1 MTFKTRTLTTGAVLA
16 LLAASTV
23 WAQSTAPAAGAMP
36 PSTTAPPAAAQ
47 APAPKPM
54 SAKEMDAA
62 FTKADG
68 NKDGK
73 LDRIEAEKF
82 AGLPARF
89 DQADA
94 DGDKMVSKAEL
105 EKAMK

>member
-36 PSTTAPPAAAQ
+36 PTTPAPAAAP
-47 APAPKPM
+47 APAQKPM

-62 FTKADG
+62 FIKADA

-89 DQADA
+89 DQADT
-94 DGDKMVSKAEL
+94 DGDKLVSKAEL